1 MVQEGAY
8 GASLARLAKAR
19 SGVKMLWQHDPTRPI
34 GVWDEVREDGRG
46 LCVKGRLLL
55 EVQAA
60 REAHVLLQAGAIDG
74 LSIGYRTLRSE
85 AKGGRRLLHEIE
97 LWEVSLV
104 TFPMLP
110 EARVRAECRAGP
122 GGGPGAGAGGE
133 LPRGQ
138 GRCWREA
145 AGENW
150 RHQGKSSMA
159 KVESEARAGTAAPG
173 MGPHME
179 VKAAVS
185 GFLGEFNA
193 FQSDIKAKLQEQES
207 RLAMLDRKSIAMNR
221 PPLARAAETETPHK
235 KAFAAY
241 LRSGDDDGLRGL
253 TVEEKALSTA
263 VAADGGYLVDPVTAS
278 QIVGVLRSSAS
289 IRTIANVVTV
299 EASAFDVLVDHT
311 DIGVGLGDRDR
322 RRSRETGT
330 PQVDRISI
338 PLHELSALP
347 KASQR
352 LLDDSAFDVEGWL
365 AQRIADKFSRAEA
378 SAFISGDGTD
388 KPTGFLNYPKVDNDL
403 FAWGSL
409 GYVPTGADGDF
420 DAAEPADAIV
430 DLVYALGARYRAN
443 ATFVMNSKTAGA
455 VRKMKDADGRFLWS
469 DGLAAGEPARL
480 MGYPVLIAEDMPD
493 IASGAFAIAYGDFR
507 AGYTVAERPDLR
519 ILRDPFSAKPHVLFY
534 ATKRIGGDVS
544 DFAAIKLLK
553 FASA

>member
-1 MVQEGAY
+1 ME
-8 GASLARLAKAR
+8 
-19 SGVKMLWQHDPTRPI
+19 T
-34 GVWDEVREDGRG
+34 
-46 LCVKGRLLL
+46 
-55 EVQAA
+55 
-60 REAHVLLQAGAIDG
+60 
-74 LSIGYRTLRSE
+74 
-85 AKGGRRLLHEIE
+85 
-97 LWEVSLV
+97 
-104 TFPMLP
+104 P
-110 EARVRAECRAGP
+110 ETKSRAG
-122 GGGPGAGAGGE
+122 
-133 LPRGQ
+133 
-138 GRCWREA
+138 
-145 AGENW
+145 
-150 RHQGKSSMA
+150 S
-159 KVESEARAGTAAPG
+159 AAPG
-173 MGPHME
+173 QSPNLE
-179 VKAAVS
+179 VKAALS
-185 GFLGEFNA
+185 GFLHEFSA
-193 FQSDIKAKLQEQES
+193 FQSEMKTKLKEQETL
-207 RLAMLDRKSIAMNR
+207 LAMLDRKSTAQSR
-221 PPLARAAETETPHK
+221 PPLARGAETELPHK

-241 LRSGDDDGLRGL
+241 LRSGDDDALRGL
-253 TVEEKALSTA
+253 SVEEKALSTA
-263 VAADGGYLVDPVTAS
+263 VNADGGYLVDPQTAG

-299 EASAFDVLVDHT
+299 ESTAFDVLVDHT
-311 DIGVGLGDRDR
+311 DVGAGWATETAATPD
-322 RRSRETGT
+322 TGT

-378 SAFISGDGTD
+378 EAFVKGDGVD
-388 KPTGFLNYPKVDNDL
+388 KPTGFLHYAPVDNEIW
-403 FAWGSL
+403 AWGGL
-409 GYVPTGADGDF
+409 GYVPTGANGDF
-420 DAAEPADAIV
+420 LASEPADAIV

-493 IASGAFAIAYGDFR
+493 IAAGTYAIAFGDFR

-553 FASA
+553 FAVS

>member
-1 MVQEGAY
+1 MQT
-8 GASLARLAKAR
+8 
-19 SGVKMLWQHDPTRPI
+19 P
-34 GVWDEVREDGRG
+34 
-46 LCVKGRLLL
+46 
-55 EVQAA
+55 
-60 REAHVLLQAGAIDG
+60 
-74 LSIGYRTLRSE
+74 E
-85 AKGGRRLLHEIE
+85 AK
-97 LWEVSLV
+97 S
-104 TFPMLP
+104 
-110 EARVRAECRAGP
+110 
-122 GGGPGAGAGGE
+122 
-133 LPRGQ
+133 
-138 GRCWREA
+138 
-145 AGENW
+145 
-150 RHQGKSSMA
+150 
-159 KVESEARAGTAAPG
+159 RAGTPALG
-173 MGPHME
+173 QSPHWE
-179 VKAAVS
+179 VKAALS

-193 FQSDIKAKLQEQES
+193 FQSEIKAKLKEQETL
-207 RLAMLDRKSIAMNR
+207 LAMLDRKSIALSR
-221 PPLARAAETETPHK
+221 PHLARGAEADAPHK

-241 LRSGDDDGLRGL
+241 LRSGNDDALRGL

-263 VAADGGYLVDPVTAS
+263 VAADGGYLVDPQTAA

-311 DIGVGLGDRDR
+311 DTGAGWATESAERT
-322 RRSRETGT
+322 ETGT

-378 SAFISGDGTD
+378 QAFITGDGID
-388 KPTGFLNYPKVDNDL
+388 KPTGVLNYPKVDNEL
-403 FAWGSL
+403 WAWGSL
-409 GYVPTGADGDF
+409 GYVPTGAVGDF
-420 DAAEPADAIV
+420 LASEPADAIV

-469 DGLAAGEPARL
+469 DGLAAAEPARL

-493 IASGAFAIAYGDFR
+493 IAPDAFAIAYGDFR

-553 FASA
+553 FAAS